1 MIHRPLIHIY
11 GPSGAGKTTFAEH
24 LIRDRAGMLSAAR
37 CVRDDTLEDVHEFKA
52 TQLPE
57 LRRYREAGAEKA
69 LEYRFPS
76 RFAHVEEFYHSSLF
90 DSHSIGFVLEGDL
103 PLESA
108 DIGVFV
114 VPPLPPRASLLRRAR
129 AVAPRPAGTA
139 PDRWAIAKS
148 YAGVEHARLVI
159 LNVRGRA
166 QRPAAE
172 RPAAERTAAEVAMLR
187 KDEAVFRDVFG
198 SWGYRTPITTVI
210 ADLSAAGDPGL
221 KKALLR
227 VRRVFR
233 DRDLVG
239 PGG

>member
-11 GPSGAGKTTFAEH
+11 GPSGAGNTAFAEH

-37 CVRDDTLEDVHEFKA
+37 CVRDDTLEDVREFKA

-76 RFAHVEEFYHSSLF
+76 RLAHVEEFCHSSLF

-108 DIGVFV
+108 DISVFV
-114 VPPLPPRASLLRRAR
+114 VPVLPPRASLLRRAR
-129 AVAPRPAGTA
+129 SVRPRPEGTA
-139 PDRWAIAKS
+139 PGGWAIAKG
-148 YAGVEHARLVI
+148 YAGIERAHLVVV
-159 LNVRGRA
+159 NVHGRA

-172 RPAAERTAAEVAMLR
+172 RTTTEVAMLR